1 MDSVYDSPGCR
12 FLNKLLAVPIIY
24 AAAYAAVEHVV
35 GIGALIALEFVNGT
49 VLTVLIRHPS
59 ERG

>member
-1 MDSVYDSPGCR
+1 LP

-59 ERG
+59 ERE